1 MKKPMIVLAFSG
13 GLDTTFCVLWLQK
26 ELNADVLTVTVDT
39 GGFGPE
45 ELSAIAAR
53 SKALGAIEHRTIDGR
68 AEVFSRFA
76 VPLIQGNILRGR
88 AYPLSVSAERVLQAE
103 VVARVAREVGADGV
117 SHGSTGAGND
127 QVRFDAVFQVLL
139 PNVKVHT
146 PIRDL
151 GWSRQQETDYLA
163 KFGVPVPAKT
173 VSYSVNAGLWG
184 TTVGGGATHDPWT
197 EVPDSAFPSA
207 SEKAPAQGQDVVV
220 GFEKGVP
227 VSLDGKKL
235 DGVSLVQALHV
246 LGRTYAVGRGIHMG
260 DTILGIKGRIA
271 FEAPAP
277 LMLIAAHNELE
288 KLVLTRWQVFW
299 KNHIGEFYGQML
311 HEGLYFDP
319 VMRDIEAM
327 IASSQEAVSGEA
339 RLRLR
344 AGHFDVTGVK
354 SPYSMVAGAATYG
367 ETTRLWTGP
376 EAAGFA
382 KLHALP
388 MTLAARAHARGEKT
402 PETAGSAA

>member
-1 MKKPMIVLAFSG
+1 MKKPKIVLAFSG

-39 GGFGPE
+39 GGFTAE
-45 ELSAIAAR
+45 EIKAIEAR
-53 SKALGAIEHRTIDGR
+53 AKSLGAVEHRTIDGR

-76 VPLIQGNILRGR
+76 VALIQGNVLRGR
-88 AYPLSVSAERVLQAE
+88 VYPLSVSAERVLQAE

-139 PNVKVHT
+139 PNIKVHT

-197 EVPDSAFPSA
+197 EVPDAAFPSA
-207 SEKAPAQGQDVVV
+207 SEAAPADSRDVVV
-220 GFEKGVP
+220 GFDKGVP
-227 VSLDGKKL
+227 CSLDGRNMS
-235 DGVSLVQALHV
+235 GVALVQALHA
-246 LGRTYAVGRGIHMG
+246 LGRTYAVGRGVHMG

-277 LMLIAAHNELE
+277 LMLIAAHQELE

-299 KNHIGEFYGQML
+299 KNQLGEFYGQML
-311 HEGLYFDP
+311 HEGLYYDP
-319 VMRDIEAM
+319 VMRDIEAL
-327 IASSQEAVSGEA
+327 IASSQATATGEA

-344 AGHFDVTGVK
+344 AGRFDVTGVK

-367 ETTRLWTGP
+367 ETTRLWSGA

-388 MTLAARAHARGEKT
+388 MTLAARARAEKV
-402 PETAGSAA
+402 AA